1 MWDSRV
7 RNGARMGEAVGIRK
21 MWGMQMEV
29 SRKASWRSEAS
40 GSRDRGTH
48 GPAEEGRGARG

>member
-1 MWDSRV
+1 
-7 RNGARMGEAVGIRK
+7 MGEAVGIRK